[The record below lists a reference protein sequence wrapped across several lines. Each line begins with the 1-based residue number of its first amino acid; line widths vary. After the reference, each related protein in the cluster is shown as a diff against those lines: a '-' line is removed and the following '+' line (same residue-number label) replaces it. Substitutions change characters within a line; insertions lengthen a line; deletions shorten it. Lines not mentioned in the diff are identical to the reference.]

1 MPASGQEAF
10 RILLRDHLGP
20 TLRGLGLVGSGSAWR
35 LPIPNDIALLGFQ
48 RSRHDTRDRVSFTV
62 NLTAGPA
69 TTWEAA
75 RRAYP
80 FLPERPA
87 ANTRY
92 PGGLWHGR
100 LGMQLPEPR
109 DLWWELDRTTDLV
122 ALAREVAAVITDH
135 GIATLRT
142 RAADAGKPGARIAPS
157 RE

>member
-1 MPASGQEAF
+1 VAFPSQEAF
-10 RILLRDHLGP
+10 RLLLREHLGP
-20 TLRGLGLVGSGSAWR
+20 ALRELGFIGSGSAYR
-35 LPIPNDIALLGFQ
+35 LPLPNAIALLGFQ
-48 RSRHDTRDRVSFTV
+48 RSRHNDRERVSFTV

-69 TTWEAA
+69 TAWEAA

-109 DLWWELDRTTDLV
+109 DVWWELAPGTHPETLAAEVIDTIREHGMP
-122 ALAREVAAVITDH
+122 ALRAHAA
-135 GIATLRT
+135 A
-142 RAADAGKPGARIAPS
+142 GARIAPS

>member
-1 MPASGQEAF
+1 VAAAAQEAF
-10 RILLRDHLGP
+10 RILLRDHLAPG
-20 TLRGLGLVGSGSAWR
+20 LRALGFTGSGSAYR
-35 LPIPNDIALLGFQ
+35 LPIPDAIALLGVQ
-48 RSRHDTRDRVSFTV
+48 RSRHDDRERVSFTV

-100 LGMQLPEPR
+100 LGMQLPDRR
-109 DLWWELDRTTDLV
+109 DQWWELDADTDLA
-122 ALAREVAAVITDH
+122 ALAAEVATAVRDH
-135 GIATLRT
+135 GMAALR
-142 RAADAGKPGARIAPS
+142 AHAVAGARIAPS